1 MKEPGD
7 APLVAE
13 TGGSTSP
20 TLSGV
25 SRKLDLGWTPVVPV
39 LVVAVL
45 AVACSAGP
53 VTTPTNAPTT
63 TPTSPPGSG
72 LSIEMSAEITR
83 LVEVTEKLR
92 GLAFD
97 EPPTVIVLSDADLE
111 ERVRAMIDD
120 DLDTIDADAAL
131 YDLLGLLPP
140 GTDLAALYRDLYGE
154 EVVGFYDGDTGELV
168 IPADTE
174 DLTPFEEAT
183 LVHELT
189 HALVDEQL
197 GMWDAFEELVEG
209 DRFDEASALLAL
221 IEGDATLTQL
231 LYIADLP
238 PQDQQSV
245 LAESFGADTT
255 TFATAPAFLQ
265 GSLVFPYEAGLA
277 FVERIHGAGGFA
289 AVNEAYSSP
298 PLSTEQVLTPG
309 DYPDDVPVVVPAP
322 AVDLAGYEVSSSSVW
337 GELGFRLMF
346 EQVLGGRPEAATG
359 WAGDSYT
366 VWTSGT
372 KVAFAVVVGTETP
385 ADAVELASALT
396 EYISVAMSVTPD
408 ESGPAV
414 VAGDDFAAVTTS
426 GTRVVFVA
434 ASDPAAGEDIRV
446 AIG

>member
-1 MKEPGD
+1 MSPKRDIGWVT
-7 APLVAE
+7 VA
-13 TGGSTSP
+13 
-20 TLSGV
+20 
-25 SRKLDLGWTPVVPV
+25 PV

-45 AVACSAGP
+45 VGACSTGP
-53 VTTPTNAPTT
+53 VTTPTQAPTT
-63 TPTSPPGSG
+63 SPASPPSTISG
-72 LSIEMSAEITR
+72 LSSGTSAEIAR
-83 LVEVTEKLR
+83 LVEVTENLR
-92 GLAFD
+92 GLTFD
-97 EPPTVIVLSDADLE
+97 APPTVTVLSDADLE
-111 ERVRAMIDD
+111 ARVRAMIDD
-120 DLDTIDADAAL
+120 DLGTINADAVL
-131 YDLLGLLPP
+131 YTLLGLLPP
-140 GTDLAALYRDLYGE
+140 GTDLAALYRNLYGE
-154 EVVGFYDGDTGELV
+154 QVVGFYDGDTGELV
-168 IPADTE
+168 IPADTS

-189 HALVDEQL
+189 HALVDEQF
-197 GMWDAFEELVEG
+197 GMWDAFEDLVDG

-238 PQDQQSV
+238 PEDQQSV

-255 TFATAPAFLQ
+255 TFSTAPAFLQ
-265 GSLVFPYEAGLA
+265 GSLVFPYETGLA
-277 FVERIHGAGGFA
+277 FVEGIHGAGGFA

-322 AVDLAGYEVSSSSVW
+322 AVDVAGYEVSSSSVW

-346 EQVLGGRPEAATG
+346 DQVLGGRPEAATG

-372 KVAFAVVVGTETP
+372 EVAFALVVQTETP

-396 EYISVAMSVTPD
+396 EYVSAAMSVTPD
-408 ESGPAV
+408 GSDPAAL
-414 VAGDDFAAVTTS
+414 AGDDLAAVTTS

-434 ASDPAAGEDIRV
+434 ASDSAAGEEIQA